1 MEKLLNQNISLNII
15 EFAII
20 LMISG
25 FLLLIIALFN
35 NNRSIKSKLDNIE
48 KKITQVNK
56 EINEIISSYGI
67 IDSNLNASKQD
78 LTYINETIKSIQ
90 KDIGKKTDENLSEQ
104 NINKAVDLAK
114 LGASV
119 EEISDKT
126 GLSQE
131 QIETLIKFHTDK

>member
-20 LMISG
+20 LMILG
-25 FLLLIIALFN
+25 FLLLIIALLN

-56 EINEIISSYGI
+56 EINEIISNYGI

-119 EEISDKT
+119 EEISNKT

-131 QIETLIKFHTDK
+131 QIETLIEFHTDK

>member
-15 EFAII
+15 EFAIV
-20 LMISG
+20 LMILG

-48 KKITQVNK
+48 KKIIQVNK

-67 IDSNLNASKQD
+67 IDSNLNVSTQN

-90 KDIGKKTDENLSEQ
+90 QDIGKKTDENLSEQ

-119 EEISDKT
+119 EEISNKT

>member
-20 LMISG
+20 LMILG
-25 FLLLIIALFN
+25 FLLLIVALLN

-48 KKITQVNK
+48 KKIIQVNK
-56 EINEIISSYGI
+56 EINEIVSSYGI

-119 EEISDKT
+119 EEISKKT

>member
-20 LMISG
+20 LMILG
-25 FLLLIIALFN
+25 FLLLIIALLN

-119 EEISDKT
+119 EEISNKT

>member
-20 LMISG
+20 LMILG

>member
-20 LMISG
+20 LMILG

-119 EEISDKT
+119 EEISNKT

>member
-20 LMISG
+20 LMILG
-25 FLLLIIALFN
+25 FLLLIVALLN

-119 EEISDKT
+119 EEISNKT

>member
-56 EINEIISSYGI
+56 EINE
-67 IDSNLNASKQD
+67 
-78 LTYINETIKSIQ
+78 TIKSIQ

-119 EEISDKT
+119 EEISNKT

>member
-1 MEKLLNQNISLNII
+1 MEKLLNQDISLNII
-15 EFAII
+15 EFAIV
-20 LMISG
+20 LMILS
-25 FLLLIIALFN
+25 FLLLVIALLN
-35 NNRSIKSKLDNIE
+35 NNRSIKSKLDKIE

-119 EEISDKT
+119 EEISNKT